1 MTTTRRNTPRRR
13 PPRKV
18 EPKADPVAV
27 EARDVEPEP
36 EAEGRRRV

>member
-1 MTTTRRNTPRRR
+1 MTTTRQNTPRRR

-18 EPKADPVAV
+18 EPTPEPVAV

-36 EAEGRRRV
+36 EGRKRV